1 MKNVTIYTRS
11 LCVWC
16 LRAKFLLWQ
25 RGIAYE
31 ERDAS
36 DDTTRAELLAR
47 TGRKTVPQ
55 VFFGDESIGG
65 FDDLRALDASGHL
78 SARLGRA

>member
-1 MKNVTIYTRS
+1 MKHVTIYTRA
-11 LCVWC
+11 LCIWC
-16 LRAKFLLWQ
+16 MRAKLLLWQ
-25 RGIAYE
+25 RGIPYE

-36 DDTTRAELLAR
+36 DDATRSALLAR

-55 VFFGDESIGG
+55 VFFGEEPIGG
-65 FDDLRALDASGHL
+65 FDDLRALDLSGEL